1 VAVADR
7 SLSTP
12 VASPALSLEGQGDP
26 CERGCA
32 GVRVE
37 MVDEEDEGVLKGLLG
52 ILGVIAIAFGDR
64 EEPLPVGGVNVLG
77 EGLRTELA
85 LAGGV

>member
-1 VAVADR
+1 
-7 SLSTP
+7 
-12 VASPALSLEGQGDP
+12 
-26 CERGCA
+26 
-32 GVRVE
+32 